1 MVDNFLKRKIKGIK
15 IIYVSD
21 IDIIVKYSKIKD
33 EARCYN
39 RIEKIEDYFELDI
52 LVFIDDESDLR
63 FRCIDGIEKLLV

>member
-39 RIEKIEDYFELDI
+39 RIEKIEDYFESDI